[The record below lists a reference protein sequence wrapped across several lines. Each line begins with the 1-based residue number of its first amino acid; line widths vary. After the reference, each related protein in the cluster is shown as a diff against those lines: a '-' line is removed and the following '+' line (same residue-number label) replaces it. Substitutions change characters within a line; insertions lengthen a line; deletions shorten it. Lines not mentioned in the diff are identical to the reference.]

1 MKKIIIAGA
10 VLLALTGCAT
20 NRQNGEV
27 LGAITGAA
35 AGKTLGGTGGAIIGA
50 AVGAAAGGAV
60 GQSMDNQQAPQI
72 QEPTFIQIPSHD
84 IPQVVPPNVVYVRP
98 YYPAP
103 HIGMHWVFV
112 PRYGW
117 GWYHR
122 HHGFH
127 YHPRHHIHRRH

>member
-1 MKKIIIAGA
+1 MKNLIIGS
-10 VLLALTGCAT
+10 LLILTLTGCAT

-35 AGKTLGGTGGAIIGA
+35 AGKTLGGTSGAIIGA

-60 GQSMDNQQAPQI
+60 GQSIDNQQSQLPPPQVVQI
-72 QEPTFIQIPSHD
+72 QSHD
-84 IPQVVPPNVVYVRP
+84 IPRVVQPNVIYVQP

-103 HIGMHWVFV
+103 YIGMQWIFV

-122 HHGFH
+122 HHGFY
-127 YHPRHHIHRRH
+127 YHPHHHRIYRRH